1 METVLLK
8 FCSKIS
14 SSLVSFLPPAILNEL
29 ARKKDVDAWDRAL
42 NGPSTGWV
50 VKWGWALEEAGPHV
64 YLTRIWPAENSW
76 PAGLARVVFGNLNEN
91 DTKQKFPRWFQGVFT
106 ETSLIATGPYLG
118 FL

>member
-1 METVLLK
+1 MAHRPVGLL
-8 FCSKIS
+8 S
-14 SSLVSFLPPAILNEL
+14 
-29 ARKKDVDAWDRAL
+29 
-42 NGPSTGWV
+42 G
-50 VKWGWALEEAGPHV
+50 AGRYRRLGH
-64 YLTRIWPAENSW
+64 ENSW

>member
-1 METVLLK
+1 MGPGTKWSIDRWGSVLGSVGLG
-8 FCSKIS
+8 
-14 SSLVSFLPPAILNEL
+14 V
-29 ARKKDVDAWDRAL
+29 R
-42 NGPSTGWV
+42 G
-50 VKWGWALEEAGPHV
+50 GWATRF
-64 YLTRIWPAENSW
+64 LTRIWPAENSW